1 MSGISVT
8 FKLSGSAKVNFSVT
22 FEPNL
27 TACDKITLE
36 GPSEP
41 NLTSDVITAA
51 ASTDPVPSCSN
62 ERGTNREEN
71 DSPVFSVSLSDSCGN
86 VGLVAENVSEFNDI
100 DIDSVLLGG
109 DWRDFNLDSFVNSD
123 ILSSTDKTDVDDEV
137 VIVGEIV
144 SGIKSEST

>member
-1 MSGISVT
+1 
-8 FKLSGSAKVNFSVT
+8 
-22 FEPNL
+22 
-27 TACDKITLE
+27 
-36 GPSEP
+36 
-41 NLTSDVITAA
+41 
-51 ASTDPVPSCSN
+51 
-62 ERGTNREEN
+62 
-71 DSPVFSVSLSDSCGN
+71 
-86 VGLVAENVSEFNDI
+86 VAENVSEFNDI